1 MIVFAWFFRGLRLT
15 ATVFAFCILHKISAR
30 CKMHGAFAFCMQ
42 KCTPKGVVHSA
53 LHKCTSH
60 APLARGASSRTELA
74 GMVVARHGSEL
85 LFHQIAWQSTAGR
98 GAVFCAGMGR
108 ARMRVGGS
116 TFAVAHSLPTCEPSR
131 RCGRRRQSVQ
141 PAPMRSPRNRRIA
154 GLRLR
159 QSCDTAALVGRI
171 ARIVGL
177 LASMK
182 SGVVPALPPVYPRL
196 PPLDPA
202 RLPDSPLG
210 RWSASSRCS
219 FGGRGMGDMARGGGG
234 GVETRTRP
242 LRMPMTSQGIWPR
255 ENKAPIKRR

>member
-1 MIVFAWFFRGLRLT
+1 M
-15 ATVFAFCILHKISAR
+15 HKS
-30 CKMHGAFAFCMQ
+30 
-42 KCTPKGVVHSA
+42 
-53 LHKCTSH
+53 CTSR
-60 APLARGASSRTELA
+60 ARGVKPDGTGGKGSCSTWKRVVVLSNCGAIDGGAGSRLLRRDGSRTHA
-74 GMVVARHGSEL
+74 
-85 LFHQIAWQSTAGR
+85 
-98 GAVFCAGMGR
+98 
-108 ARMRVGGS
+108 
-116 TFAVAHSLPTCEPSR
+116 
-131 RCGRRRQSVQ
+131 RRRIDLRRHPRLANMRAVETMRTQTPVRP

-171 ARIVGL
+171 ARIAWL

-182 SGVVPALPPVYPRL
+182 SGVVPAPPPVYPRL

-210 RWSASSRCS
+210 RWPDDSRCS

-255 ENKAPIKRR
+255 EDKAPIKRR

>member
-1 MIVFAWFFRGLRLT
+1 MEASCCFIKLRGNRRRGGEPS
-15 ATVFAFCILHKISAR
+15 SAQ
-30 CKMHGAFAFCMQ
+30 G
-42 KCTPKGVVHSA
+42 
-53 LHKCTSH
+53 
-60 APLARGASSRTELA
+60 
-74 GMVVARHGSEL
+74 
-85 LFHQIAWQSTAGR
+85 W
-98 GAVFCAGMGR
+98 GR

-116 TFAVAHSLPTCEPSR
+116 TFAVPRGLPTCELSR
-131 RCGRRRQSVQ
+131 RCGRRRQSVK

-154 GLRLR
+154 MLRLR
-159 QSCDTAALVGRI
+159 QSCDTAALVGKI
-171 ARIVGL
+171 ARIAWL
-177 LASMK
+177 SASMK
-182 SGVVPALPPVYPRL
+182 SGVVPAPPPAYPRL

-210 RWSASSRCS
+210 RWLAGSRCS